1 MKKITCRELGG
12 ACDLEFTGDS
22 FEEVGKQSQ
31 EHAMQ
36 MFKQKDKLHLEA
48 AEKMKALMSS
58 PLAMENW
65 MNEKIEYFLNL
76 PEED

>member
-1 MKKITCRELGG
+1 MKKISCRELGG

-31 EHAMQ
+31 EHAIK
-36 MFKQKDKLHLEA
+36 MFQQKDELHLEA

-65 MNEKIEYFLNL
+65 MNEKKEYFLNL
-76 PEED
+76 PDEN